1 MTAIFTIED
10 FQNNLVLKGGTA
22 LKKNYFHEYRFSED
36 LDFSTRQLGKIENI
50 NTLIGLSVTKMQEL
64 LLERGPFRVEFEPY
78 LLRLP
83 HPNDQIAYII
93 RVQFPYHREPL
104 CRLKVE
110 ISVDEPILTTPNM
123 RPLLHG
129 FPEPIYAEIPVYSL
143 LEITAE
149 KLRAL
154 LQSKEKLNKRGWGA
168 TRVCRDYYDLYHLLE
183 KNQINKPELIPLL
196 KKKCELRNIN
206 YQTPHDF
213 LSQELLNAA
222 RTEWLQQV
230 APFIPSAPSADE
242 ILQKVEQRI
251 LSILT

>member
-1 MTAIFTIED
+1 M
-10 FQNNLVLKGGTA
+10 
-22 LKKNYFHEYRFSED
+22 
-36 LDFSTRQLGKIENI
+36 
-50 NTLIGLSVTKMQEL
+50 
-64 LLERGPFRVEFEPY
+64 
-78 LLRLP
+78 
-83 HPNDQIAYII
+83 
-93 RVQFPYHREPL
+93 
-104 CRLKVE
+104 
-110 ISVDEPILTTPNM
+110 
-123 RPLLHG
+123 
-129 FPEPIYAEIPVYSL
+129 
-143 LEITAE
+143 
-149 KLRAL
+149 RAL

-230 APFIPSAPSADE
+230 APFIPNAPSADE